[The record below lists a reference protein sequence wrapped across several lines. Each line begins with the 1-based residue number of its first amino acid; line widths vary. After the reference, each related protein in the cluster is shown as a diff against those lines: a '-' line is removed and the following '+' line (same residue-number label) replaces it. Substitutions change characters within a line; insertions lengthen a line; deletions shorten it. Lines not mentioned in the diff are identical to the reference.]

1 METAYIATG
10 EILVY
15 IACLLAAIGA
25 FLPVLPG
32 PLLSFAAIL
41 VFKLVFPESGV
52 GWLNVWICGFLAA
65 FAQLADIFMSWL
77 GAKKFGATWRGG
89 LGAFIGVFVGI
100 FLPPPI
106 FWIFV
111 APLAGAFLGEWL
123 GGANIRGIRQ
133 SRLGCICGRT
143 GGFNDKIS
151 DCSVHGRRIYRGGF
165 QSILKI
171 VLTHKIRKYFNFG
184 FNSERA

>member
-1 METAYIATG
+1 METAYIAIG

-15 IACLLAAIGA
+15 VACILAAIGA

-77 GAKKFGATWRGG
+77 GAKKFGATWRFYRRFCRHIFAAADI
-89 LGAFIGVFVGI
+89 LDIRCAPCRGV
-100 FLPPPI
+100 
-106 FWIFV
+106 
-111 APLAGAFLGEWL
+111 L
-123 GGANIRGIRQ
+123 GGMARRRKHQGIRQ
-133 SRLGCICGRT
+133 SRVRGICGRL
-143 GGFNDKIS
+143 GGVNGKIP
-151 DCSVHGRRIYRGGF
+151 DCSVYGRRIYRGGF

-171 VLTHKIRKYFNFG
+171 VLTHKTRKYFNLG

>member
-77 GAKKFGATWRGG
+77 GAKKFGAVISCGKLFAGLEMLPGVVRVQELNLERIGNAAEKDDRGD
-89 LGAFIGVFVGI
+89 LHLHEDALCYLEKIELEFV
-100 FLPPPI
+100 
-106 FWIFV
+106 
-111 APLAGAFLGEWL
+111 
-123 GGANIRGIRQ
+123 
-133 SRLGCICGRT
+133 
-143 GGFNDKIS
+143 
-151 DCSVHGRRIYRGGF
+151 
-165 QSILKI
+165 
-171 VLTHKIRKYFNFG
+171 
-184 FNSERA
+184 

>member
-52 GWLNVWICGFLAA
+52 GWLNIWICGFLAA

-111 APLAGAFLGEWL
+111 APLAGAFLSVRMSMPL
-123 GGANIRGIRQ
+123 
-133 SRLGCICGRT
+133 LVMDTLLMT
-143 GGFNDKIS
+143 GWGWVPNFPEMIPLSTGQGSLPLLLSKLEDRF
-151 DCSVHGRRIYRGGF
+151 CSSGV
-165 QSILKI
+165 K
-171 VLTHKIRKYFNFG
+171 
-184 FNSERA
+184 A